1 MTDEWLD
8 IVDEQDHIVGRA
20 PRGEA
25 TAQRLLHRVAFI
37 RVLDE
42 HGRLFVHRRAPTK
55 LVFPSYYDMFVGG
68 VVAAGESYDEAARR
82 EATEELG
89 VDDLP
94 ELTFLDKFLYESPQH
109 AWWSAVY
116 ELRYDGPVHPQAD
129 EIVWH
134 AFLTED
140 ELAAKLSEWPF
151 VPDGLAAYR
160 RLRGEISDEPVDE
173 R

>member
-8 IVDEQDHIVGRA
+8 IVDEQDDIVGRA
-20 PRGEA
+20 PRTEA
-25 TAQRLLHRVAFI
+25 TARRLRQRCAFI

-68 VVAAGESYDEAARR
+68 VVSAGESYDEAARR
-82 EATEELG
+82 EAAEELG

-94 ELTFLDKFLYESPQH
+94 EPTFLFKFLYESPEH
-109 AWWSAVY
+109 TWWSAVY
-116 ELRYDGPVHPQAD
+116 DLRYDGPVRPQAE

-140 ELAAKLSEWPF
+140 ELRVKLAEWDW
-151 VPDGLAAYR
+151 VPDGFAAYR
-160 RLRGEISDEPVDE
+160 RLRGEPVDE

>member
-8 IVDEQDHIVGRA
+8 IVDEQDDIVGQA
-20 PRGEA
+20 PRTEA
-25 TAQRLLHRVAFI
+25 TARRLRHRCAFI

-68 VVAAGESYDEAARR
+68 VVAAGESYAEAARR
-82 EATEELG
+82 EAAEELG

-94 ELTFLDKFLYESPQH
+94 EPTYLFKFLYESPEH
-109 AWWSAVY
+109 TWWSAVY
-116 ELRYDGPVHPQAD
+116 DLRYSGPVHPQAE
-129 EIVWH
+129 EIVWYD
-134 AFLTED
+134 FLTPVS
-140 ELAAKLSEWPF
+140 LLAKLDEWDW
-151 VPDGLAAYR
+151 VPDGLEAYR
-160 RLRGEISDEPVDE
+160 RLRGEIVDE

>member
-8 IVDEQDHIVGRA
+8 VVDDQDRVVGQAR
-20 PRGEA
+20 RGEA
-25 TAQRLLHRVAFI
+25 TARRFIHRCAFI

-82 EATEELG
+82 EAAEELG

-94 ELTFLDKFLYESPQH
+94 APTFLDKFLYESPQH

-116 ELRYDGPVHPQAD
+116 ELRYGGPVHPQAE

-140 ELAAKLSEWPF
+140 ELEARIAEWPF
-151 VPDGLAAYR
+151 VPDGLEAYR
-160 RLRGEISDEPVDE
+160 RLRGEALDE